1 MTHTKTFSILYAA
14 TYQDDLELFSAALP
28 VPNVEIIAAKTVK
41 EALNLSESRR
51 FDLCI
56 TETRFHDGGGFEL
69 CRQLHEIDRSLPVI
83 FFTGDA
89 GEFHR
94 RLGLQSGAAWYLV
107 KPYFERLMCVVE
119 TRLAAWDPGFTRSSM
134 WSKAA

>member
-1 MTHTKTFSILYAA
+1 MAHTNTFRILYAA
-14 TYQDDLELFSAALP
+14 TYQDDVELFSAALP
-28 VPNVEIIAAKTVK
+28 VPNVEIVTARTAK
-41 EALNLSESRR
+41 EALKHSRTQR

-56 TETRFHDGGGFEL
+56 TETRFPDGSGFEL

-119 TRLAAWDPGFTRSSM
+119 NRLAAWDPAFRRRLI